1 MSAATDLIV
10 RYYDALAHR
19 DLEAVMA
26 VMHPE
31 AAFADFLEGGQVSG
45 RAAVKAFFQ
54 YMFDTL
60 APDFD
65 LLGLAVQPDG
75 RIRADMQVATHDR
88 SGHIWSDTRSYA
100 LYAVVDGLIHDIEL
114 QPA

>member
-31 AAFADFLEGGQVSG
+31 AEFIDFLQGGEVCG
-45 RAAVKAFFQ
+45 KTAVRTFFQ

-65 LLGLAVQPDG
+65 LLGLTILPDG
-75 RIRADMQVATHDR
+75 RIRADMQVATHGR
-88 SGHIWSDTRSYA
+88 LGHLWSDTRSYA
-100 LYAVVDGLIHDIEL
+100 LYTVVDGLIHGVEL